1 MRGAKYALMMLAFL
15 KGELPPNSAGLRL
28 NNPTPIRARVIGLD
42 GSSSMR
48 STWSFA
54 EHHLH
59 YAAHE
64 LQRIGEVWFALF
76 GVRIA
81 GA

>member
-1 MRGAKYALMMLAFL
+1 MRFDDTRRALAFL
-15 KGELPPNSAGLRL
+15 KGELPPNWAGLRL
-28 NNPTPIRARVIGLD
+28 NKPTPTRARVIGLD

-59 YAAHE
+59 HAAHE
-64 LQRIGEVWFALF
+64 LQWLGEVWFALF
-76 GVRIA
+76 GVGIA